1 MKKEIL
7 GFKKE
12 KTGEISLIK
21 ELTDKKNCNGSIYY
35 KVLNE
40 NANIHIGTAF
50 KKNRALVSGG
60 GAKPWKQKHTGRA
73 RAGTRRSP
81 IWVGGGVTFGNQ
93 RKNYKFRL
101 PKNIKRVSMLSLFN
115 IKFNQDLVT
124 IIDNIKLNTPRIKEF
139 STLVKNLINLKKS
152 SIFVVNEIDDNL
164 KKASRNINTI
174 KIVSI
179 KRLVLKDF
187 LNKSRIFMTK
197 DAVEY
202 LNNLKFKITKRKDLK
217 DKEIKEK
224 KEGN

>member
-12 KTGEISLIK
+12 KIGEISLIK
-21 ELTDKKNCNGSIYY
+21 ELTDKKNRSSNIYY

-50 KKNRALVSGG
+50 KKNRTLVSGG

-93 RKNYKFRL
+93 RKNYKFKL
-101 PKNIKRVSMLSLFN
+101 PKNIKRISMLSLFN

-139 STLVKNLINLKKS
+139 SALVKNLINLEKS
-152 SIFVVNEIDDNL
+152 SILVVNEIDDNL
-164 KKASRNINTI
+164 KKASRNIDTI
-174 KIVSI
+174 KIISI
-179 KRLVLKDF
+179 KRLVLKGF
-187 LNKSRIFMTK
+187 LNKNRIFMTK

-202 LNNLKFKITKRKDLK
+202 LNNLKVKIGKNKLK
-217 DKEIKEK
+217 K
-224 KEGN
+224 KENKV